1 MEPERMTLA
10 SSWTFDPDHAD
21 ALLLDALLDAAE
33 EVRLA
38 RTVGRDQRDHGGVED
53 AVGQH
58 GLEEFRSIG
67 SELAEPLDAEIRTC
81 FEINHGVLVGFVRPF
96 GIAPRTASVVQL
108 EG

>member
-1 MEPERMTLA
+1 MMEPAADDAGVVLDV
-10 SSWTFDPDHAD
+10 DPDHAD

-33 EVRLA
+33 EVRL
-38 RTVGRDQRDHGGVED
+38 TGSVGRDQRDHGGVED

-81 FEINHGVLVGFVRPF
+81 FEINHGVLV
-96 GIAPRTASVVQL
+96 QL
-108 EG
+108 